1 MPWKEVSIMSERKEF
16 VTLAVSPD
24 RANVRELC
32 RRFEVSAPTAY
43 KWLRR
48 YRLHGEAG
56 LANLSR
62 RPHHS
67 PSRTPAEVER
77 AILEVRDR
85 HPAWGGRKLRAW
97 LLAHGYERMPSAST
111 ITAILKR
118 NGRIDASESSKH
130 TAWQRFERQAPNELW
145 QMDFKGHF
153 AISRGG
159 RCHPLTV
166 LDDHSRFALGVQ
178 ACDNE
183 QTETVKQRLTSIF
196 RHYGLP
202 DRMLMDNGSP
212 WATRHEDKHTHLTVW
227 LMRLGI
233 NFGHGRPRH
242 PQTQGKDE
250 RFHRTLKAEVL
261 QGRNFTDLTQ
271 CQAAFDHWRPIYNLE
286 RPHQALGM
294 ETPASRYHV
303 SHKAFP
309 ETLGPPQYGPGDL
322 VRRVQDKGEI
332 SFKGRTFKVGKSF
345 KGFSVALRPTTTD
358 GVWNVFF
365 YSRPITQVDLTEPAQ
380 DA

>member
-16 VTLAVSPD
+16 VRLAVSSD
-24 RANVRELC
+24 RADVRELC
-32 RRFEVSAPTAY
+32 RRFEVSPPTAY

-48 YRLHGEAG
+48 YQLHGEAG
-56 LANLSR
+56 LADLSR

-67 PSRTPAEVER
+67 PRRTPAEVER

-85 HPAWGGRKLRAW
+85 HPAWGARKLRAW
-97 LLAHGYERMPSAST
+97 LLAHGYERMPSPST

-153 AISRGG
+153 VMSQGG

-183 QTETVKQRLTSIF
+183 LTETVQQRLTSIF
-196 RHYGLP
+196 RYYGLP

-212 WATRHEDKHTHLTVW
+212 WGTQYEHGYTPLTVW
-227 LMRLGI
+227 LMTLGI
-233 NFGHGRPRH
+233 DFGHGRPYH

-271 CQAAFDHWRPIYNLE
+271 CQDAFDQWRPIYNLE
-286 RPHQALGM
+286 RPHQALSM
-294 ETPASRYHV
+294 EPPASRYHV
-303 SHKAFP
+303 SHKTFP
-309 ETLGPPQYGPGDL
+309 ETLAPPEYGTGDL
-322 VRRVQDKGEI
+322 IRRVQDKGDI
-332 SFKGRTFKVGKSF
+332 SFKGRTFIVGRAFRGS
-345 KGFSVALRPTTTD
+345 SVALRPTTTD

-365 YSRPITQVDLTEPAQ
+365 YSYPITQVDLAEPDH

>member
-1 MPWKEVSIMSERKEF
+1 MSERKEF
-16 VTLAVSPD
+16 VTLALSAD
-24 RANVRELC
+24 SANVRDLC
-32 RRFEVSAPTAY
+32 RRFGVSAPTAY

-56 LANLSR
+56 LTDLSR
-62 RPHHS
+62 RPRHS
-67 PSRTPAEVER
+67 PGRTPAEVER
-77 AILEVRDR
+77 AVLEVRDR
-85 HPAWGGRKLRAW
+85 HPAWGARKLRVW
-97 LLAHGYERMPSAST
+97 LLTHGYERMPSPST

-118 NGRIDASESSKH
+118 NGRINDSDSSKH

-153 AISRGG
+153 AMSQGG

-166 LDDHSRFALGVQ
+166 LDDHSRFALGVV

-183 QTETVKQRLTSIF
+183 LTETVQQRLTSLF

-212 WATRHEDKHTHLTVW
+212 WGTHYEHAYTPLTVW

-233 NFGHGRPRH
+233 NFGHGRPYH

-250 RFHRTLKAEVL
+250 RFHRTLQAEVL

-286 RPHQALGM
+286 RPHEALGL
-294 ETPASRYHV
+294 ETLATRYHV
-303 SHKAFP
+303 SHKTFP
-309 ETLGPPQYGPGDL
+309 ETLAPPEYGPSDL

-332 SFKGRTFKVGKSF
+332 SFKGRSFRIGKAF
-345 KGFSVALRPTTTD
+345 RGFSVALRPTTTD
-358 GVWNVFF
+358 GVWSVFY
-365 YSRPITQVDLTEPAQ
+365 YSFPIDQVDLREPVQ
-380 DA
+380 DT